1 MEEGTKAQTKTKE
14 QESSSTVD
22 RKSVSS
28 SKNTHF
34 ENGVINSL
42 LSKKKSHPDVLLRN
56 RAVKY
61 THALAG
67 LSNPTVTWYSEVW
80 VLWSLGTLRSLPYIC
95 SRTMCS
101 WHMMQ
106 KKSLSKA
113 KTEQW
118 LQESHRIMW
127 SICSLEVFHEIPPP
141 PPPP

>member
-80 VLWSLGTLRSLPYIC
+80 VL
-95 SRTMCS
+95 
-101 WHMMQ
+101 
-106 KKSLSKA
+106 
-113 KTEQW
+113 
-118 LQESHRIMW
+118 
-127 SICSLEVFHEIPPP
+127 
-141 PPPP
+141 